1 MKLIKHLKVGDLI
14 YEVSPNG
21 IVKTYPITKITD
33 DYYTHMRTIYFD
45 DRRETVNMDMRGG
58 YSDYEETIK
67 IFSDKED
74 ALNDLRVIAE
84 TAKTIIDNCVESMK
98 IFS

>member
-33 DYYTHMRTIYFD
+33 DYYNHMRTIYFD
-45 DRRETVNMDMRGG
+45 NRCETANMDMCGW

-67 IFSDKED
+67 FFSDKED

>member
-1 MKLIKHLKVGDLI
+1 MKFIKHLKVGDLI

-21 IVKTYPITKITD
+21 IVKTHPITKIVD

-45 DRRETVNMDMRGG
+45 DRSVTANMDMRSW